1 MILKQ
6 VGHFLILFIF
16 LEIPV
21 SVANDY
27 HLYNLSPLNVIFSR
41 DILKRSSNNR
51 DLFKRAITNTSSVP
65 QTSFVVPDTS
75 NATSVDIVSES
86 LDDDKSVV
94 NSTSINT
101 DGTTTDDGTAAG
113 GDSTTTN
120 STTLLEDSKVGG
132 GNGTTDSSVVEGA
145 TNATE
150 STTLVDTTEK
160 KATEAAKDD
169 TAEAATEAAKDDEES
184 WEDNC
189 LTSENC
195 TIDNHQYYN
204 VTYVDNPALWI
215 EINPAN
221 GGLNG
226 SIKHPNASS
235 NFRYGYSMPLKMD
248 FMYYGMP
255 LQNVTITTGGFIYT
269 GTVRHPKLTVTQYIA
284 PFMGEFN
291 PGASNYSN
299 VFLYSDEKMFI
310 LQWDNVTLNLNNNTA
325 TVDSSFTFQ
334 VQLHAD
340 NSIVFAY
347 KTLPVKSLNETDHSN
362 NVGVSDAYYM
372 FSITNIYVKE
382 YNQIKLKKEK
392 LGSGTGVR
400 LTPLPTCS
408 TLKDCYNCST
418 AEIGFPCLWC
428 EELQMCSDNGKDR
441 QKSEWIKNKCN
452 INHVSK
458 EGKCNGFC
466 YKPAIVDPYTN
477 YGSTEPVYPVNSSLE
492 ITCNS
497 SDYSLPDKVKVT
509 AKDIYTCTSGGST
522 LPTCQKV
529 CTYTQ
534 DPQHGNLQGTTVGKT
549 LKPGSTWNV
558 HCKAGHSIKNLANR
572 IVVCN
577 DDGILEPD
585 PKNIKCERYCTLPF
599 LHKADYLPEKTQE
612 KYMLH
617 EGDNVTVTCDKNY
630 VLPASAPSVVTCSES
645 FLNSTVLDCV
655 GQCTLPT
662 APNNTFYSSTT
673 LLVGQVINVTC
684 SPEWVSATKIFNC
697 TTPGRVKKPPV
708 CVSRHQQTDVVVP
721 SGHSHV
727 FVILLVLFLLTL
739 VSVVGGWVFYAYRN
753 PTTPSGLFLI
763 EKCRPWT
770 WRSNSYRRQP
780 TNLAESYYMDGEI

>member
-6 VGHFLILFIF
+6 VGHYFLILYIF
-16 LEIPV
+16 LEISV

-27 HLYNLSPLNVIFSR
+27 HLYNLSPHNIIFQR
-41 DILKRSSNNR
+41 DILKRSPGRQS
-51 DLFKRAITNTSSVP
+51 LFKRAITNSSTVP
-65 QTSFVVPDTS
+65 ETSFVVPDIS
-75 NATSVDIVSES
+75 NKTAEIISES
-86 LDDDKSVV
+86 ADVTSTTSDVTNTSISNTNVTLEDSSTAS
-94 NSTSINT
+94 NSTL
-101 DGTTTDDGTAAG
+101 
-113 GDSTTTN
+113 DSTTV
-120 STTLLEDSKVGG
+120 LEEESV
-132 GNGTTDSSVVEGA
+132 NGTTNG
-145 TNATE
+145 
-150 STTLVDTTEK
+150 TLVDTDGTVNGTESTAVNPDDDNAASGGK
-160 KATEAAKDD
+160 EDGTSATIDGND
-169 TAEAATEAAKDDEES
+169 M
-184 WEDNC
+184 WEDDC

-195 TIDNHQYYN
+195 TTDDHMYYN
-204 VTYVDNPALWI
+204 VTYVDSPALWV
-215 EINPAN
+215 EINPES

-226 SIKHPNASS
+226 SAKHLNASN

-248 FMYYGMP
+248 FLYYGMP

-291 PGASNYSN
+291 PGASNHSN

-310 LQWDNVTLNLNNNTA
+310 LQWDNITLNLNNNSA

-400 LTPLPTCS
+400 LSPLPTCS

-418 AEIGFPCLWC
+418 AEIGFPCMWC
-428 EELQMCSDNGKDR
+428 EALQMCSDNGKDR

-452 INHVSK
+452 IKPVSK
-458 EGKCNGFC
+458 DSNEKCKGFC
-466 YKPAIVDPYTN
+466 YKPATVDPNTKY
-477 YGSTEPVYPVNSSLE
+477 SSAEPVYPLNSSLE

-497 SDYSLPDKVKVT
+497 SDYSLPDKVQVT
-509 AKDIYTCTSGGST
+509 ANDVYTCTTGGST
-522 LPTCQKV
+522 LPVCQKV

-534 DPQHGNLQGTTVGKT
+534 DPQHGQLMGTTVGKT

-558 HCKAGHSIKNLANR
+558 NCKAGHSIKNLANR
-572 IVVCN
+572 IVVCT

-599 LHKADYLPEKTQE
+599 LHQADYTPERVNE

-617 EGDNVTVTCDKNY
+617 EGDNVTVTCDKNH
-630 VLPASAPSVVTCSES
+630 VLPAGAPSVITCTES
-645 FLNSTVLDCV
+645 FDNSTVLDCV
-655 GQCTLPT
+655 GQCTLPK
-662 APNNTFYSSTT
+662 APNNTFYSSNTA
-673 LLVGQVINVTC
+673 LVGQVVNVTC
-684 SPEWVSATKIFNC
+684 SPEWVSAAKIFNC
-697 TTPGRVKKPPV
+697 TTPGKVKKPPV
-708 CVSRHQQTDVVVP
+708 CVNRHQQTDKVVP
-721 SGHSHV
+721 KSHKHV
-727 FVILLVLFLLTL
+727 FSILLVLFLLTL

-770 WRSNSYRRQP
+770 WSSNSYRRQP
-780 TNLAESYYMDGEI
+780 TNLAESYYMDGDI